1 MLFVDFSLALRLEM
15 VQAWRGVEYSQV
27 QQARYPE
34 SGGRIEAI
42 AGGYAL
48 FSGARFPVN
57 RAIGLGFE
65 TPITGAEVDQ
75 VETFYRAC
83 GLLPR
88 IDLCPL
94 ADSSLL
100 NILRLR
106 GYQLERFYSVLVYPL
121 PEEIDTVPLPPGVEI
136 AQARPEEAD
145 LWLKTVAQ
153 GFSEEEEPSQ
163 ETLDILVPN
172 FYSPSTTSFFARV
185 GDQPAG
191 GGAMFSYGG
200 VVEFGGASTRPIF
213 RRRGIQTA
221 LLRARLAVARAQ
233 GCDVAIVV
241 TTPGT
246 ESQHNVER
254 VGFYLAYTK
263 AVMIKENDE

>member
-1 MLFVDFSLALRLEM
+1 MLFADPSLARRLEM
-15 VQAWRGVEYSQV
+15 VQAWRGVEYVQV
-27 QQARYPE
+27 QQARYPDLQ
-34 SGGRIEAI
+34 GRVEAI

-48 FSGARFPVN
+48 YSGGRFPVN

-65 TPITGAEVDQ
+65 SPVTGAELEQ
-75 VETFYRAC
+75 IEAFYHAC
-83 GLLPR
+83 GLPAR
-88 IDLCPL
+88 VDLCPL

-100 NILRLR
+100 NALQIK
-106 GYQLERFYSVLVYPL
+106 GYQLERFYSVLVCPL
-121 PEEIDTVPLPPGVEI
+121 PEVIDLAPLPPGIEI
-136 AQARPEEAD
+136 TEVQPQEGE

-153 GFSEEEEPSQ
+153 GFGEVEEPDQ
-163 ETLDILVPN
+163 QTLDILAPN
-172 FYSPSTTSFFARV
+172 FYSPNATCFFARI
-185 GDQPAG
+185 GGEPAG

-200 VVEFGGASTRPIF
+200 VAEFGGASTRPLF

-221 LLRARLAVARAQ
+221 LLRARLAAARAQ

-263 AVMIKENDE
+263 AVMVKTG